1 MMGSY
6 VFLALCHTM
15 LLSINFICVYFTS
28 CRKVYVFLQKT
39 VAMLARG
46 NPELGL
52 KLYFQIANSAD
63 RCALAANMSGSKEG
77 PEFSAVTYEI
87 MAQAFLLYEDEVS
100 DSKAQQRG
108 IIGMVG
114 NLMACR
120 ILEHY
125 YYEVLIT
132 KTAQYA
138 AKLLKNSDQCKMVT
152 LCLNLFFIQEEDVIL
167 PLQYQ
172 FIARIQRRAPILFA
186 RRNVYRTSLTTIF
199 STYLPLYARVCMY
212 YK

>member
-1 MMGSY
+1 MK
-6 VFLALCHTM
+6 
-15 LLSINFICVYFTS
+15 FICVYFTS

-108 IIGMVG
+108 IVGMVG
-114 NLMACR
+114 TLLACR
-120 ILEHY
+120 TLELDD
-125 YYEVLIT
+125 YEALIT

-138 AKLLKNSDQCKMVT
+138 AKLLKKSDQCKMVT
-152 LCLNLFFIQEEDVIL
+152 LCSHLFFTGEEDVSLPCCTEKGPYFIL
-167 PLQYQ
+167 
-172 FIARIQRRAPILFA
+172 APKCILDLLNTHLF
-186 RRNVYRTSLTTIF
+186 NTPSLIF
-199 STYLPLYARVCMY
+199 SYMY
-212 YK
+212 VF